1 MSKRSDCGR
10 ISRGDSYV
18 TFVVYVSSHRI
29 LGTSPHHSQHL
40 SCAVGAFVLGFGYTS
55 VGFLNGAKNP
65 GPRSRKLKLVA
76 VAASWQSFHLKVS
89 KSGFN
94 REMMRA
100 MGLERFNVN
109 KLKPHLKMSEQR
121 IAIVNSKKTNQI
133 KVQKREIAEM
143 LRQGKE
149 EKARIWVESMIRC
162 DFTIEA
168 YELLGLL
175 CELVHERAAL
185 VANEKECP
193 ADMKEAMCTLI
204 WASHRTEV
212 PELREVARQIELKYG
227 KEFTEEARTGVNEC
241 VNMRVAH
248 KLSVAPPSAKIVI
261 NYLTA
266 IAKEYDIDWTPADI
280 GLDDDAMATQC
291 MPGPTGFS
299 VQVAPGSNLTQAYEA
314 PPVAEIIGVHPP
326 AQPPAQTPALDPKQA
341 SVPIRKQRPPLDS
354 SVVHTVPSAPPG
366 TNDDDAQTLRSD
378 DDTKEEE
385 KEEVAA
391 HDLPPPVGTGPS
403 HDNTNDTDYDALA
416 KRFESLKK

>member
-1 MSKRSDCGR
+1 
-10 ISRGDSYV
+10 
-18 TFVVYVSSHRI
+18 
-29 LGTSPHHSQHL
+29 
-40 SCAVGAFVLGFGYTS
+40 
-55 VGFLNGAKNP
+55 
-65 GPRSRKLKLVA
+65 
-76 VAASWQSFHLKVS
+76 
-89 KSGFN
+89 
-94 REMMRA
+94 MRA

-121 IAIVNSKKTNQI
+121 IAIVNSKKINQI
-133 KVQKREIAEM
+133 KVQKREIADM

-185 VANEKECP
+185 VANETECP

-326 AQPPAQTPALDPKQA
+326 AQPSAQPPALPPTHPPALDPKHA
-341 SVPIRKQRPPLDS
+341 SVPTKKQRPPLEN
-354 SVVHTVPSAPPG
+354 SVVPTGPSAPPG
-366 TNDDDAQTLRSD
+366 AVNDEASTVHSD
-378 DDTKEEE
+378 DDIKEEE
-385 KEEVAA
+385 KNEVAP
-391 HDLPPPVGTGPS
+391 HDLPPPIGTGPS
-403 HDNTNDTDYDALA
+403 HDNTKDTDYDALA